1 MLYCLGI
8 VDLCNFFTQGAVALS
23 SIDNDHVCLCG
34 SSVIDGNLKGKK
46 YPTYSW
52 MLKLI
57 WSINTCTM

>member
-8 VDLCNFFTQGAVALS
+8 VDLCYFFTQGAVALS

-46 YPTYSW
+46 YLNYTS
-52 MLKLI
+52 MFSLI
-57 WSINTCTM
+57 